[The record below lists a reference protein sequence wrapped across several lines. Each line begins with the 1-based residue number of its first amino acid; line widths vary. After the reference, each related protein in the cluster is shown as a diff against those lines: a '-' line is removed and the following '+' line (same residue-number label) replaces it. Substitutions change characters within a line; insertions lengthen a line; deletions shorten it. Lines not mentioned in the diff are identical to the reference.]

1 MLVSVD
7 EVKTHLRIDQDE
19 DDVYGDKETY
29 IRRETA
35 FSTYAFVTADG
46 AWHEQGRMG
55 WFGMDDSTNES
66 ISRYEKAFQAYLE
79 EARKKGLAMTIV
91 DCHI

>member
-1 MLVSVD
+1 
-7 EVKTHLRIDQDE
+7 
-19 DDVYGDKETY
+19 
-29 IRRETA
+29 
-35 FSTYAFVTADG
+35 
-46 AWHEQGRMG
+46 MG